1 MPYPSQ
7 VRRWTA
13 VLAVSLLTL
22 APLPAVS
29 HASTGDDG
37 SSGSVAGAFM
47 AIACGASA
55 RVAATV
61 PSPIVVVVTVVSCA
75 FAFVDA
81 WVTPDKP

>member
-1 MPYPSQ
+1 MTYPSQ

-29 HASTGDDG
+29 HASTGDG

-47 AIACGASA
+47 SIACGASA
-55 RVAATV
+55 RVATTV
-61 PSPIVVVVTVVSCA
+61 PSPIVVVVTVVSCV

-81 WVTPDKP
+81 WVTPDQP